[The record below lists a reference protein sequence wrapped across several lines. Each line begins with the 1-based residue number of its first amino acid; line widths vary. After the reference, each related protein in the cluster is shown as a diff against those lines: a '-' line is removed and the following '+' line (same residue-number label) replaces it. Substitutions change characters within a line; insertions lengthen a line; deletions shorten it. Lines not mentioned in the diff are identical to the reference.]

1 MSILR
6 RVLSSEGIRPAR
18 LFRAVLS
25 LVAALALIEATEV
38 SAAEFYASPTGTTST
53 APGTGTI
60 TTPWALATALA
71 QPAAVHAGDTIW
83 LRGGTYTGLFTSHL
97 MGTSSLPIVVRQYP
111 GERARLDGN
120 VNPLVLGTNS
130 YVLWVSGGYT
140 WYWGFEVMDSN
151 PNRYNP
157 TSGSNPVDARD
168 GGVGVFA
175 PGIKIINLVI
185 HDAGEGL
192 DPWSPAVDA
201 ECYGN
206 LIYYN
211 GWSAPDRGHGHG
223 MYAQNLGYGGSK
235 LIKNNILFDQFGY
248 NLHAYGSGT
257 SGFINSRVEG
267 NVWWRGTGLVG
278 GESGFDIGGTSVTGN
293 IAWAAQLTMGYSTTK
308 CANVAVSGNYLANL
322 GGVVF
327 SPGSTGCRAGETITT
342 NTFVGDLNGF
352 AQSDYPNNTY
362 YAKTSPPTQDKVTI
376 LPNTY
381 EPGRAAIVVNNWD
394 GSATQAVDLTGV
406 VSPGAAYEI
415 RNAQNFY
422 GPPIVSG
429 TYAGGSVT
437 LPMTGLTPAT
447 PVGYAAPPSTGP
459 AFGTFVV
466 LTMAGSPTP
475 TPTVMPTST
484 PTPTYSPTIAPT
496 VTPTPT
502 RTPTATPTLTP
513 TPTPTKTPTMAPTA
527 TPTPTR
533 TPTATPT
540 RTPTAPPPA
549 TPTPTPT
556 RTPTAAL
563 TATPTPT
570 PTRTAA
576 GTPPATPT
584 PTPTRTPT
592 AALTATPTRTPTRT
606 PTAPPPATPTPT
618 PTRTPTSTP
627 TPAFRSSRF
636 NTLLPCR
643 LVDTRNPG
651 GPLGGPALQANAT
664 RLFTV
669 TSACGI
675 PTSAASVSANVTV
688 VGPLAQGQ
696 LRIYPGNTGMPQTSA
711 ISFRAGR
718 TRANNAMVSLATDGT
733 GTIAVRNDSA
743 GTVHFVL
750 DVNGYFR

>member
-466 LTMAGSPTP
+466 LSASLGPPPPPTA
-475 TPTVMPTST
+475 SF
-484 PTPTYSPTIAPT
+484 TYS
-496 VTPTPT
+496 
-502 RTPTATPTLTP
+502 
-513 TPTPTKTPTMAPTA
+513 
-527 TPTPTR
+527 
-533 TPTATPT
+533 
-540 RTPTAPPPA
+540 PA
-549 TPTPTPT
+549 TPTANTPVTFTDTSTGNPTSWQWIFGDGGTSTQRNPTHTYAGSGTYTITLTAVNSAGSNQTSRSLRVTLRSIPPTPS
-556 RTPTAAL
+556 
-563 TATPTPT
+563 
-570 PTRTAA
+570 
-576 GTPPATPT
+576 G
-584 PTPTRTPT
+584 
-592 AALTATPTRTPTRT
+592 
-606 PTAPPPATPTPT
+606 
-618 PTRTPTSTP
+618 
-627 TPAFRSSRF
+627 FY
-636 NTLLPCR
+636 TLSPCR
-643 LVDTRNPG
+643 VIDTRNAN
-651 GPLGGPALQANAT
+651 GPRGGPALAASSVRIFPVAGSCGVPADARTVSVN
-664 RLFTV
+664 LTV
-669 TSACGI
+669 TNAAAPGDLRVYPTDIGI
-675 PTSAASVSANVTV
+675 PETWT
-688 VGPLAQGQ
+688 
-696 LRIYPGNTGMPQTSA
+696 
-711 ISFRAGR
+711 ISFRAGQ
-718 TRANNAMVSLATDGT
+718 TRGDNAMSTLATDGT
-733 GTIAVRNDSA
+733 GTIGVKNDA
-743 GTVHFVL
+743 TGTVHVIV
-750 DVNGYFR
+750 DVNGYFK